1 MKKITTYIAILT
13 ALLMC
18 GCTDDLLENEDAGA
32 EEVVQKDVVCLS
44 AGSEMLDNTRAGK
57 VSYMPNGVRFTS
69 MMLFKESDSEGVDY
83 KYETPINAYMLVE
96 NRGDGNSL
104 YYQSDYRNP
113 GLNID
118 DYRNDQDASIFYWQ
132 NRLYHAFIGY
142 VDDYH
147 QALAGANT
155 EPNTYIPQPIDW
167 DISAPKN
174 AEGKVDPAVTN
185 FMYKLKK
192 DGTIYS
198 WQQYESFDL
207 KRGSQMTVM
216 TDQPDPL
223 IACEEE
229 QPKYSSAEK
238 NRVYLTFRHQFAQV
252 QVNLKANLESVT
264 LQEEQIKGVELLGVA
279 ETAYVFPY
287 PEYGYNETTDT
298 WSIVRQG
305 SAKKLLRVPE
315 FETITIDKIENC
327 PPHGTAFDMF
337 PMDAPKVATGYI
349 KGFEAIAFGNL
360 PALRIRWQETESEG
374 GVMHEI
380 VFNITDPKF
389 NKLESGKR
397 YIFNLELRRG
407 TLAVINADIID
418 WIPYEKTDCS
428 DHSGGEIYETNGTV
442 KPKTE

>member
-1 MKKITTYIAILT
+1 
-13 ALLMC
+13 MC
-18 GCTDDLLENEDAGA
+18 SCTDDLLENGGEDAPQ
-32 EEVVQKDVVCLS
+32 VVQKEVVYLS
-44 AGSEMLDNTRAGK
+44 AGNEMLENTRAGK
-57 VSYMPNGVRFTS
+57 IIYMPNGVRFTS
-69 MMLFKESDSEGVDY
+69 MMLFKESDAEEVDY
-83 KYETPINAYMLVE
+83 KYEHPFNAYMLVE
-96 NRGDGNSL
+96 NTGDGNSL
-104 YYQSDYRNP
+104 YYQSDYHSP
-113 GLNID
+113 TKTD

-132 NRLYHAFIGY
+132 NRLSHAFIGY
-142 VDDYH
+142 IDDYH
-147 QALAGANT
+147 RALAGANAET
-155 EPNTYIPQPIDW
+155 NNYTPQPISW
-167 DISAPKN
+167 DLRAPKN
-174 AEGKVDPAVTN
+174 EEGKKDPNVTN
-185 FMYKLKK
+185 FMYKMKK

-207 KRGSQMTVM
+207 TRGSQMTVM
-216 TDQPDPL
+216 ADQPDPL

-264 LQEEQIKGVELLGVA
+264 LQENQIIGVELLGVA

-298 WSIVRQG
+298 WSIMRQG

-315 FETITIDKIENC
+315 FEAITIDKIEKY
-327 PPHGTAFDMF
+327 PPYGTAFNMF
-337 PMDAPKVATGYI
+337 PMDAAKVATGYI

-360 PALRIRWQETESEG
+360 PALRIKWQETESEG

-380 VFNITDPKF
+380 VFNITDTKF

-418 WIPYEKTDCS
+418 WIPFESDCS
-428 DHSGGEIYETNGTV
+428 DHTDGGIYVTNGTV

>member
-1 MKKITTYIAILT
+1 MLT

-18 GCTDDLLENEDAGA
+18 GCTDDLLENEGADA

-69 MMLFKESDSEGVDY
+69 MMLFKESDSEEGDY
-83 KYETPINAYMLVE
+83 KYEQPFNAYMLVE
-96 NRGDGNSL
+96 NTGDGNSL

-113 GLNID
+113 GTNID

-132 NRLYHAFIGY
+132 NRLSHAFIGY
-142 VDDYH
+142 INDYH
-147 QALAGANT
+147 QALAGASAET
-155 EPNTYIPQPIDW
+155 NTYAPQPINW
-167 DISAPKN
+167 NLSAPKN
-174 AEGKVDPAVTN
+174 DEGKKDPGVDN
-185 FMYKLKK
+185 FMYKMKK

-207 KRGSQMTVM
+207 TRGEKMTVM

-223 IACEEE
+223 VACEEVV
-229 QPKYSSAEK
+229 PKYSSAER

-264 LQEEQIKGVELLGVA
+264 LQKNQIESVELLGVA

-305 SAKKLLRVPE
+305 SAKKLLRTPE
-315 FETITIDKIENC
+315 FDAITIDKVEQY
-327 PPHGTAFDMF
+327 PPYGTAFNMF
-337 PMDAPKVATGYI
+337 PMDDAKVPTGYI

-360 PALRIRWQETESEG
+360 PALRIKWRETESEG
-374 GVMHEI
+374 GVLHEI
-380 VFNITDPKF
+380 VFNITDSKF
-389 NKLESGKR
+389 NKLESGRR

-428 DHSGGEIYETNGTV
+428 DYSGGEIYETNGTV